1 MDMILATAE
10 GIEELVIPYDLDIEV
25 GGEDT
30 FEIEI
35 PKAEWHGVYDPGK
48 LVYLPGTEFGGIIGG
63 IRSEENP
70 SSVYVRGRTW
80 RGCLHKKIISPHEG
94 DDYYTISGDLNDCI
108 TQLLTEFYADDLIV
122 GSSEPAGTE
131 VTGYQFAR
139 YIDLMDGIKAMCA
152 SVGFRPRLV
161 WDIPSEAVVMTA
173 EPIRNYS
180 EQIEFSED
188 SYMGITAEVI
198 ANGVNHLI
206 CLGQGEL
213 KDRTVVH
220 IYTDAAGNVSRRQ
233 VLFGKDEVVEVF
245 DDTSATTPEE
255 LRANGINRLNEVKST
270 KTIEANALTIDEEIE
285 IGDIVSGIDYITG
298 IQVSKPI
305 EKKILKIIGEIPGI
319 EYALEGDT

>member
-1 MDMILATAE
+1 MDMILATAAR
-10 GIEELVIPYDLDIEV
+10 IEECVIPYDLDIEV
-25 GGEDT
+25 GGEDS

-35 PKAEWHGVYDPGK
+35 PRSEWDGTYSATK

-80 RGCLHKKIISPHEG
+80 RGCLHKKIISPAYG
-94 DDYYTISGDLNDCI
+94 DDYYVISGDLNDCI
-108 TQLLTEFYADDLIV
+108 TQLLTEFYADSLIV
-122 GSSEPAGTE
+122 GSSDPAGAE

-139 YIDLMDGIKAMCA
+139 YIDLMEGIMAMCA
-152 SVGFRPRLV
+152 SVGYRPRLV
-161 WDIPSEAVVMTA
+161 WDVPSEAVIMTA

-188 SYMGITAEVI
+188 SGMGITAEVI

-213 KDRTVVH
+213 RDRTVVH
-220 IYTDAAGNVSRRQ
+220 LYTDRNGNVTNRQ

-245 DDTSATTPEE
+245 DDTSSSTPED
-255 LRANGINRLNEVKST
+255 LRKNGLNRLKEVRSMKL
-270 KTIEANALTIDEEIE
+270 IEANALTIEEELE

-305 EKKILKIIGEIPGI
+305 AKKILKIIGEIPGI
-319 EYALEGDT
+319 EYALEGEA